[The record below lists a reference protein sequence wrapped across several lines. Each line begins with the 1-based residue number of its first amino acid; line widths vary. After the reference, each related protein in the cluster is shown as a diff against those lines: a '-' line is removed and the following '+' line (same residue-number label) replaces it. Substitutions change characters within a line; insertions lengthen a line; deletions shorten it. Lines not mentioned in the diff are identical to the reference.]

1 MNTTTLNPGLR
12 HVAKASNGSDW
23 TVTWRDAAVRA
34 AKAVRLWALT
44 PREAQPVTAEHL
56 MAMADAYQ
64 STQPSF
70 AADLRAAAQRAADL
84 PGRG

>member
-12 HVAKASNGSDW
+12 QVAKASTGTDW
-23 TVTWRDAAVRA
+23 TVMLRDGALRAATAVR
-34 AKAVRLWALT
+34 RWALT

-56 MAMADAYQ
+56 LAMADAYQ

-70 AADLRAAAQRAADL
+70 AADLRAAALRGSDL
-84 PGRG
+84 PARG